1 MSQAAPAIT
10 RSPAE
15 VVRQTPVSQAAN
27 GICYAVAGETA
38 VNSFDLERMVAAVPT
53 KVAAALEYTVTL
65 PARLGALPFR
75 LNPMTLQSQETAH
88 PELKL

>member
-1 MSQAAPAIT
+1 VL
-10 RSPAE
+10 R
-15 VVRQTPVSQAAN
+15 
-27 GICYAVAGETA
+27 G
-38 VNSFDLERMVAAVPT
+38 T

-88 PELKL
+88 PESKL